1 MERKQP
7 VEIPIG
13 MRRGTDAAQSAR
25 GPVLWQYGFRPFY
38 LLASLFACV
47 SLLLWV
53 AQYAGIL
60 PMPYLAGPLWHG
72 HEMLFGFATAVIAG
86 FLLTAVATWTQQPP
100 LRGAPLVALALLWLS
115 ARALVLTPFPAAA
128 TAANTLFPL
137 MVAAA
142 VAVPLIRTRNR
153 RNLVFIG
160 LLALLGLLAAVMH
173 LALSGIFAVPAALG
187 LRAGL
192 DVVLLVIVVIAGRV
206 VPMFT
211 NNGVPGAGATRQPML
226 EHAAPAT
233 IVLLLVA
240 DLGQANTAVVGTLA
254 ALAAVVHAA
263 RLLLWRPWRTW
274 GAPLVWILHAGYAW
288 LALHLALRCLAT
300 LGWVTPSIA
309 THALTVGAIGSMTIG
324 MMTRTARGHT
334 GRPLQAGAAET
345 AMFAL
350 MQLAALARVGG
361 GIFAPSM
368 YATGV
373 QLSGLAW
380 SIAFG
385 LYAATY
391 WPVLTRPRIDG
402 RPG

>member
-1 MERKQP
+1 
-7 VEIPIG
+7 
-13 MRRGTDAAQSAR
+13 
-25 GPVLWQYGFRPFY
+25 
-38 LLASLFACV
+38 
-47 SLLLWV
+47 
-53 AQYAGIL
+53 
-60 PMPYLAGPLWHG
+60 MPAGPEASWP
-72 HEMLFGFATAVIAG
+72 ESF
-86 FLLTAVATWTQQPP
+86 
-100 LRGAPLVALALLWLS
+100 
-115 ARALVLTPFPAAA
+115 
-128 TAANTLFPL
+128 
-137 MVAAA
+137 
-142 VAVPLIRTRNR
+142 VPE
-153 RNLVFIG
+153 
-160 LLALLGLLAAVMH
+160 A
-173 LALSGIFAVPAALG
+173 
-187 LRAGL
+187 
-192 DVVLLVIVVIAGRV
+192 
-206 VPMFT
+206 
-211 NNGVPGAGATRQPML
+211 
-226 EHAAPAT
+226 AAPAPQVHVPVFT
-233 IVLLLVA
+233 GSGKEYFRIWVINLLLS
-240 DLGQANTAVVGTLA
+240 
-254 ALAAVVHAA
+254 
-263 RLLLWRPWRTW
+263 
-274 GAPLVWILHAGYAW
+274 
-288 LALHLALRCLAT
+288 LAT

>member
-1 MERKQP
+1 
-7 VEIPIG
+7 

-115 ARALVLTPFPAAA
+115 ARALVLMPFPAAA

-173 LALSGIFAVPAALG
+173 LALSGIFA
-187 LRAGL
+187 
-192 DVVLLVIVVIAGRV
+192 
-206 VPMFT
+206 
-211 NNGVPGAGATRQPML
+211 
-226 EHAAPAT
+226 
-233 IVLLLVA
+233 
-240 DLGQANTAVVGTLA
+240 
-254 ALAAVVHAA
+254 
-263 RLLLWRPWRTW
+263 
-274 GAPLVWILHAGYAW
+274 
-288 LALHLALRCLAT
+288 
-300 LGWVTPSIA
+300 
-309 THALTVGAIGSMTIG
+309 
-324 MMTRTARGHT
+324 
-334 GRPLQAGAAET
+334 
-345 AMFAL
+345 
-350 MQLAALARVGG
+350 
-361 GIFAPSM
+361 PSM